1 MAITYINTGTIANDG
16 TGDDLRNAFI
26 KINDNF
32 EELDLRIVEEFN
44 VENLGSLG
52 DGIYGGKTAG
62 IHGFKRIV
70 GGSNIT
76 LSSTGNAITINGVDS
91 LDQLLVVSDS
101 GSLTVARGQTMN
113 LRGGEGTTTR
123 TDGQTLY
130 VDLDTQGIVARDTNP
145 QLSANLNAN
154 NNNIVGVQTLQANT
168 IQGQGGIATNV
179 EGLVYGY
186 DIRDFGDYLSGFDFG
201 NIRETYTN
209 SIEFIMQTV
218 DMDFDTIDPDVG
230 NTVDLG
236 YIV

>member
-16 TGDDLRNAFI
+16 TGDDLRDAFI

-32 EELDLRIVEEFN
+32 EELDLRIVEDFN

-52 DGIYGGKTAG
+52 DGLYGGKIAG
-62 IHGFKRIV
+62 VHGFKRLV

-76 LSSTGNAITINGVDS
+76 LSSTANTITLNGADS

-101 GSLTVARGQTMN
+101 GSLTVSRGQTMN
-113 LRGGEGTTTR
+113 VRGGEGTNTR
-123 TDGQTLY
+123 TDGQTIFI
-130 VDLDTQGIVARDTNP
+130 DLDTTGILNQDTAP
-145 QLSANLNAN
+145 TLAANLTAN
-154 NNNIVGVQTLQANT
+154 NNNITQVNVLQANT
-168 IQGQGGIATNV
+168 IQGQGGIAANV

-186 DIRDFGDYLSGFDFG
+186 DVRDFGDYLTGFDFG
-201 NIRETYTN
+201 NVRETYTN
-209 SIEFIMQTV
+209 ALEFIIHTVDLDFQTV
-218 DMDFDTIDPDVG
+218 DPDVG